1 MYHYY
6 VRFSSFLKATNE
18 KVGEG
23 VVEIWL
29 NQEISQFSHIEYVK
43 KEILKKMEFDNNYDI
58 LIDFYQLL
66 RKDPD

>member
-6 VRFSSFLKATNE
+6 VRFSSFLKETNE
-18 KVGEG
+18 KVSEG
-23 VVEIWL
+23 CTEVAL
-29 NQEISQFSHIEYVK
+29 TREISQFSQIEDVK
-43 KEILKKMEFDNNYDI
+43 KGILEKVVCANNYDI